1 MIVLGLFDVK
11 FSPSRILRILDA
23 RLFANANK
31 RKIISIPILAS
42 KLARLFLKLF
52 YLNLRK
58 QIDSPR

>member
-11 FSPSRILRILDA
+11 FSPSRILRILDD

-31 RKIISIPILAS
+31 RKIISIPILAN
-42 KLARLFLKLF
+42 KFARLFLKLF

>member
-1 MIVLGLFDVK
+1 MIVLGLFDMK
-11 FSPSRILRILDA
+11 FSPSRILRILDD

-31 RKIISIPILAS
+31 RKIISIPTLAS

>member
-1 MIVLGLFDVK
+1 MK
-11 FSPSRILRILDA
+11 FSPSRILRILDD

-31 RKIISIPILAS
+31 RKIISTPILAS
-42 KLARLFLKLF
+42 KLARLYLKLF